1 MSARLSARALPAA
14 LARAGADVTG
24 PSVDPGGLRTGI
36 VHLGL
41 GAFHRAHQAVFTEDA
56 AAATS
61 DDRWGILGVTQRSA
75 RVVEQLAPQD
85 GLYGVL
91 RTGPGHST
99 LRLVGSLR
107 GVAFPGRDT
116 ERVLAAVAAPGTHV
130 VTLTVTEKGYR
141 RTPDG
146 HADLADPDL
155 AADLAAL
162 RAEVRRPGAADATV
176 PARSPVGLLVRALA
190 RRAAADT
197 GPLTVVCCDNL
208 VDNGAV
214 LRGLVDDA
222 LRRLDDTPAGHGRHS
237 HHGRHGQ
244 RLAAWVEAHV
254 RFPGTMVDRIVPA
267 TSAAHHARATE
278 LLGLRDEGLVAA
290 EAFGQWVLEDDFA
303 GPRPAWERAGA
314 TLTHDVRPYEQAKL
328 RVLNAA
334 HSAAAYLGAL
344 RGHATIAAAM
354 ADPEVRT
361 ILRAMLDDDV
371 LPTLTPPDGADL
383 VAYRDQ
389 VLARFADP
397 GTGHTTVQVA
407 MDGSLKLP
415 QRLLGT
421 VRDRLA
427 TGAVPAGAATAVAA
441 WMTFV
446 RAVSG
451 EGLTVAGARVPLD
464 DPLAATLAASA
475 AGPLDGLGDR
485 MLGVRAVFGADLAG
499 SEAFR
504 AAVRAALRD
513 LPLPAAA
520 RG

>member
-1 MSARLSARALPAA
+1 MSARLSARTLPAA

-24 PSVDPGGLRTGI
+24 PSVDPRSLRTGI

-56 AAATS
+56 AGATA

-75 RVVEQLAPQD
+75 RVVAQLAPQD

-91 RTGPGHST
+91 RTGPGPGT
-99 LRLVGSLR
+99 LRLVASLR

-162 RAEVRRPGAADATV
+162 RDEVRRPRAAATA

-190 RRAAADT
+190 RRAAEDT

-214 LRGLVDDA
+214 LRGLVADV
-222 LRRLDDTPAGHGRHS
+222 LRQLDDTRAGQGRQGH
-237 HHGRHGQ
+237 
-244 RLAAWVEAHV
+244 RLADWVETQV

-267 TSAAHHARATE
+267 TTAAHHARATE

-290 EAFGQWVLEDDFA
+290 EAFGQWVVEDEFA

-354 ADPEVRT
+354 ADPEVRAV
-361 ILRAMLDDDV
+361 LLAMLDDDV

-383 VAYRDQ
+383 VVYRDQ

-427 TGAVPAGAATAVAA
+427 AGAVPTGAATAVAA
-441 WMTFV
+441 WMMFV
-446 RAVSG
+446 RAVAG
-451 EGLTVAGARVPLD
+451 EGLTVAGAPVPLD
-464 DPLAATLAASA
+464 DPLAATLATAA
-475 AGPLDGLGDR
+475 AGPLDGLADR

-499 SEAFR
+499 SASFR

-513 LPLPAAA
+513 LPLPVAA

>member
-1 MSARLSARALPAA
+1 MSPRLSARTLPAA

-24 PSVDPGGLRTGI
+24 PAVNPGDLRTGL

-107 GVAFPGRDT
+107 GAVFPGHDT

-146 HADLADPDL
+146 HADLTDPDL

-162 RAEVRRPGAADATV
+162 GAEVARPGAFPAAGTSAAA

-190 RRAAADT
+190 RRAAADA
-197 GPLTVVCCDNL
+197 GPLTVVSCDNL

-214 LRGLVDDA
+214 LRTLVADVLRGLDDA
-222 LRRLDDTPAGHGRHS
+222 PGRRGR
-237 HHGRHGQ
+237 RV
-244 RLAAWVEAHV
+244 ADWVEASV

-267 TSAAHHARATE
+267 TTAAHHTRAEE
-278 LLGLRDEGLVAA
+278 LLGLRDDGLVVA
-290 EAFGQWVLEDDFA
+290 EPFGQWVVEDDFA

-314 TLTHDVRPYEQAKL
+314 TLTHDVGPYEQAKL

-344 RGHATIAAAM
+344 RGHTTIAAAT
-354 ADPEVRT
+354 ADPEVLAV
-361 ILRAMLDDDV
+361 LRAMLDDDV

-427 TGAVPAGAATAVAA
+427 AGAVPEGAAAVVAA

-451 EGLTVAGARVPLD
+451 EGLTVAGAPVPLD
-464 DPLAATLAASA
+464 DPLAATLAAAA
-475 AGPLDGLGDR
+475 AGPLDGFADR
-485 MLGVRAVFGADLAG
+485 MLGVRAVFGDLAD
-499 SEAFR
+499 SAPWR
-504 AAVRAALRD
+504 TAVRAALRD
-513 LPLPAAA
+513 LPLPSVA